1 MIRLLFF
8 LIFVFIFWFIHII
21 KRLFEHV
28 YIWQVKE
35 YRWDRIKAFLRESG
49 TILKSLPTVIA
60 LLLTFS
66 GVLLSRYIQVKW
78 LYLTIVIGFG
88 YYVYSTLVTFTKLLN
103 KTLIHPKKSAR
114 NFLIISTLVLLSM
127 LPVLASFLFYVS
139 IYKEPAVPSSQLES
153 AELVEIFPRE
163 VESGVITVPLETVTA
178 VLLFKYLFIF
188 DLVLPFL
195 IALLVFFSSI
205 FAAFVRKKK

>member
-1 MIRLLFF
+1 MHRFLFF

-21 KRLFEHV
+21 KRIFEHV

-35 YRWDRIKAFLRESG
+35 YRWDRIKALLRESG
-49 TILKSLPTVIA
+49 TISKSLPTVIA
-60 LLLTFS
+60 LLLTFF
-66 GVLLSRYIQVKW
+66 GILLSRFIQVKW
-78 LYLTIVIGFG
+78 LYLTIVVGFG
-88 YYVYSTLVTFTKLLN
+88 YYVYSTLVTFTKLFN
-103 KTLIHPKKSAR
+103 KTLIRPKKSIR
-114 NFLIISTLVLLSM
+114 NFVIIGSLVLLSM

-139 IYKEPAVPSSQLES
+139 IYKEPTVTSSQLES

-163 VESGVITVPLETVTA
+163 VESGVVTIPLETVTA
-178 VLLFKYLFIF
+178 VLLFRYLFIF